1 MDKNRQDMMNEF
13 GDLIKKN
20 IMDHLS
26 VTVDRDADISV
37 SRIIKN
43 NDTMLTALSIREPDL
58 NISPNIYIDGYFE
71 DYTNGRDISD
81 ICDEIAA
88 IYMAHRLPEIK
99 GFDISDIT
107 DYETVKDRL
116 VTKIVN
122 TKLNSQFLEN
132 IPHKEFGDLSVI
144 AQIRLDENMDMSA
157 SITVRD
163 DILDRWNVTFDEVID
178 TANDNDISLTSPR
191 LIPMDRVIESMRLSY
206 DIDQDEF
213 LPDKDEAL
221 IPMYVLSTQ
230 DKING
235 AKLLNRQ
242 DIMDEI
248 ADFMQGDFIA
258 LPSSIHEAI
267 IIPAD
272 KSTYDVNE
280 LSDMVKS
287 INSEVLSKSD
297 VLSDH
302 AYIYSKD
309 SRSLFFEKDG
319 NKIQMKFTKQSADH
333 KRSKGIKERL
343 NRAQIK
349 KDTQIIDND
358 RNKTGQRSVSRD

>member
-309 SRSLFFEKDG
+309 LRSLFFEKDG
-319 NKIQMKFTKQSADH
+319 NKIQMKFTKQNADH

>member
-213 LPDKDEAL
+213 LPDKD
-221 IPMYVLSTQ
+221 
-230 DKING
+230 
-235 AKLLNRQ
+235 
-242 DIMDEI
+242 
-248 ADFMQGDFIA
+248 
-258 LPSSIHEAI
+258 
-267 IIPAD
+267 
-272 KSTYDVNE
+272 
-280 LSDMVKS
+280 
-287 INSEVLSKSD
+287 
-297 VLSDH
+297 
-302 AYIYSKD
+302 
-309 SRSLFFEKDG
+309 
-319 NKIQMKFTKQSADH
+319 
-333 KRSKGIKERL
+333 
-343 NRAQIK
+343 
-349 KDTQIIDND
+349 
-358 RNKTGQRSVSRD
+358 